1 MRWWPAGTKADSRA
15 GGGAGAL
22 NRRHRLDLELVARGL
37 APSRERAQDAI
48 ASGRVVVGGAPATKA
63 NRLVA
68 PSEAIVI
75 CGPRPRF
82 VSRGGDKLD
91 AALERFGVVVSGR
104 RAIDAG
110 ASTGGFTDCLL
121 QRGAASVLA
130 LDVGRGQLHERLR
143 ADPRVLCRER
153 TNLRSVR
160 MAELGGERFEV
171 VAADLS
177 FISLR
182 TVASVLVEELAAPGA
197 DMVLLVKPQFEAGG
211 IEGGR
216 VVLSR
221 GRGVVGDPRV
231 WLGALEAVVSA
242 FDGRGATMMGVMASP
257 LTGAEGNV
265 EFVLWC
271 RAPGNPDGPE
281 PGDLDLA
288 GAIAAGLALRE
299 AGGAVR
305 PSDAGVPSEGRT

>member
-1 MRWWPAGTKADSRA
+1 M
-15 GGGAGAL
+15 
-22 NRRHRLDLELVARGL
+22 NRRRRLDLELVARGL

-48 ASGRVVVGGAPATKA
+48 ASGRVVVSGAPAIKA

-121 QRGAASVLA
+121 QRGVASVLA

-153 TNLRSVR
+153 TNLRSLRV
-160 MAELGGERFEV
+160 ADLGGERFEV
-171 VAADLS
+171 VVADLS
-177 FISLR
+177 FVSLR
-182 TVASVLVEELAAPGA
+182 TVAPVLVEELAAPGA
-197 DMVLLVKPQFEAGG
+197 DMVVLVKPQFEAGG

-216 VVLSR
+216 VALSR
-221 GRGVVGDPRV
+221 GRGVVGDPQV
-231 WLGALEAVVSA
+231 WLGALEGVVSA
-242 FDGRGATMMGVMASP
+242 FEGCGATMSGVMASP

-265 EFVLWC
+265 EFALWC
-271 RAPGNPDGPE
+271 RAPGHPDGSGPR
-281 PGDLDLA
+281 GVDLA
-288 GAIAAGLALRE
+288 SAIAAGMSLRE
-299 AGGAVR
+299 GAGATG
-305 PSDAGVPSEGRT
+305 PGQPGVLSEGRQ